1 MASVDEC
8 AETPQLDPWESSVL
22 NARLT
27 LLVVSMVSL
36 FGLLFLLL
44 SNAHDTEA
52 TAFSVELAAGFQGLI
67 NATAVGH
74 TVSPAFAL
82 KVRAENRRVL
92 LPWCYHGGEVVVSY
106 SGVALAWGHVP
117 PFCVRRK
124 VPAEFT
130 VVPWGRGVGL
140 SEGLRRRL
148 AADWR
153 MGTIQMLVEMKL
165 FFDDQGWASSEYP
178 QPSLHLF
185 QLMLKTGGRSG

>member
-1 MASVDEC
+1 MANVDEG
-8 AETPQLDPWESSVL
+8 AAIRLDPWESSVL
-22 NARLT
+22 IVRLT
-27 LLVVSMVSL
+27 LSGLSMVSL
-36 FGLLFLLL
+36 FALLLLVL

-52 TAFSVELAAGFQGLI
+52 TAFSVEPAAAGFQGL

-124 VPAEFT
+124 APAEFT

-140 SEGLRRRL
+140 PEGLRRRL

-153 MGTIQMLVEMKL
+153 MGRTQMLVEMKV
-165 FFDDQGWASSEYP
+165 FFDDQGWASSEKYP

-185 QLMLKTGGRSG
+185 QLMLKTGEHTG